1 MTKQE
6 LLDRIL
12 NNINAFEPEDQEI
25 IRDSIEQ
32 LSANGIPN
40 GCFQDY
46 TILMALMQIL
56 YDIMDYAG
64 KKE

>member
-32 LSANGIPN
+32 LSAHGIPN

>member
-1 MTKQE
+1 MTKRE

-25 IRDSIEQ
+25 IRDAIEE
-32 LSANGIPN
+32 LAAHGIPN